1 MMENSEEWIPN
12 ALAKI
17 LLQNQMVPSRLIV
30 RSDRLRVL
38 LKPLA
43 QSLSIELRYSD
54 ELPSID
60 EAAEHMS
67 EWLRGGEA

>member
-1 MMENSEEWIPN
+1 
-12 ALAKI
+12 
-17 LLQNQMVPSRLIV
+17 
-30 RSDRLRVL
+30 
-38 LKPLA
+38 
-43 QSLSIELRYSD
+43 LRYSD